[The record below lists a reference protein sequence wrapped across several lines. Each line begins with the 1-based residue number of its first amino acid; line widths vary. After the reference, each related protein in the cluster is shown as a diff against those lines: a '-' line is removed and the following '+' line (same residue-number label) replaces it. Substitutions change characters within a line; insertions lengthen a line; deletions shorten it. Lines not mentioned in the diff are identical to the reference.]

1 METLFG
7 YKQSNYDRFPTY
19 IALGSFL
26 IGTLMLLFYLL
37 FPTTPIWIILG
48 FYYVMIAA
56 VVNGTVVLHLVYR
69 FCFEPKN
76 RELLCI
82 KILLLLANIPI
93 AVLYFY
99 IVIRHTYS
107 N

>member
-7 YKQSNYDRFPTY
+7 YKQSKYDRFPTY

-26 IGTLMLLFYLL
+26 IGTIILLLYFI
-37 FPTTPIWIILG
+37 FPTTTAFIIIG
-48 FYYVMIAA
+48 YYYIMLAG
-56 VVNGTVVLHLVYR
+56 VVNSMVVLHLIYR

-76 RELLCI
+76 REMLCI

-93 AVLYFY
+93 AVLYCY
-99 IVIRHTYS
+99 IAIRHIYA